1 MIRANIRT
9 QAQIPRGE
17 RGYAMVAA
25 VAGIALMATIAA
37 SLATLASSRIDTLQA
52 ETTRAQLA
60 DAADAGVLLGLAGLT
75 DTGPNSRWTIGGEVH
90 ELTFEGTAL
99 RVHIE
104 DEHGKFL
111 LNQANDE
118 TLTGLLSTLGYS
130 SPQLDQLRAS
140 YLRWT
145 GESDDTPQ
153 ADADYAYYEVRGLL
167 PRNTTPLTIDE
178 LGEIPG
184 FTPELVAR
192 LRRIVTVEP
201 GNVPFDPQFAQPEV
215 LQAFT
220 ASGIESPEIIERRR
234 ELAGQ
239 RTALSF
245 KTKDLKM
252 RTVTVVSVAA
262 GANGATMTKRTVAR
276 ITGSPREPWIILHSE

>member
-1 MIRANIRT
+1 MKQGLRKVARS
-9 QAQIPRGE
+9 E

-37 SLATLASSRIDTLQA
+37 SLVTLASSRIDTLQA
-52 ETTRAQLA
+52 ETTRAQLVN
-60 DAADAGVLLGLAGLT
+60 AADAGVLLGLAGLT

-90 ELTFEGTAL
+90 ELTFDGIPL
-99 RVHIE
+99 KVHVE
-104 DEHGKFL
+104 DEHGKFML
-111 LNQANDE
+111 SQANDE
-118 TLTGLLSTLGYS
+118 SLTGLLTTLGYS

-153 ADADYAYYEVRGLL
+153 ADADYALYDARGLL
-167 PRNTTPLTIDE
+167 PRNTTPLTVDE

-184 FTPELVAR
+184 FTPQLIAK
-192 LRRIVTVEP
+192 LRGIVTVEP
-201 GNVPFDPQFAQPEV
+201 GNVPFDPQFAQPQV
-215 LQAFT
+215 LQAFV

-245 KTKDLKM
+245 ASKDLKM
-252 RTVTVVSVAA
+252 RTVTVVSVASGTN
-262 GANGATMTKRTVAR
+262 GANVTRRTVAR
-276 ITGSPREPWIILHSE
+276 ITGSPREPWIVLHSE